1 MQQYLNHS
9 KSRSLML
16 HGGGVV
22 SHREFGYMRLEV
34 ELLGEGLD
42 SAILATLDKFQCM

>member
-1 MQQYLNHS
+1 
-9 KSRSLML
+9 ML

-22 SHREFGYMRLEV
+22 SRREFGYTKLEV

-42 SAILATLDKFQCM
+42 LATLAVLDNFQCM

>member
-1 MQQYLNHS
+1 
-9 KSRSLML
+9 ML

-22 SHREFGYMRLEV
+22 SRREFGCTRLEV

-42 SAILATLDKFQCM
+42 TATLATLDRFQRI